1 MPRRWGYRDPL
12 QTDIKPHPVCGASA
26 PIGLRTKKITC
37 AKISLLSHA
46 RRMQTRCMLDRSK
59 ERRLP
64 VVLLIDDDLVSR
76 EVAATILTMAGFTVH
91 TAESGEAALEMLAND
106 VCRPGAILMDAQ
118 MPGLSGT
125 ELIAQLRSRTDTRI
139 YAISGS
145 DAPPEVAKAADGF
158 LLKPFNAESLRKLI
172 DGYRS
177 ENPPTVL
184 DPNEPVVS
192 AEVLAQ
198 LRKVMPESAVRQIYS
213 AVVSDLGG
221 RIQALGTAIAK
232 GDMAE
237 IRRIGHAIKG
247 GCGMAGALQA
257 ARLGALLEAMPLNPK
272 DNQLD
277 NSAILLSDLRAAAQ
291 GLERMLEAEL
301 PA

>member
-1 MPRRWGYRDPL
+1 
-12 QTDIKPHPVCGASA
+12 
-26 PIGLRTKKITC
+26 
-37 AKISLLSHA
+37 
-46 RRMQTRCMLDRSK
+46 MQTRCMIERSE

-76 EVAATILTMAGFTVH
+76 EVAATMLTMAGFTVH
-91 TAESGEAALEMLAND
+91 TAESGVAALDMLD
-106 VCRPGAILMDAQ
+106 RELCRPGAILMDAQ

-125 ELIAQLRSRTDTRI
+125 TLIAELRKRTKVRI

-145 DAPPEVAKAADGF
+145 DAPPDVAGAADGF
-158 LLKPFNAESLRKLI
+158 LLKPFSAENLRKVI
-172 DGYRS
+172 DGYKQ
-177 ENPPTVL
+177 EAPATLL
-184 DPNEPVVS
+184 DAKEPVVS
-192 AEVLAQ
+192 AEVLSQ

-213 AVVSDLGG
+213 AVVSDLTV
-221 RIQALGTAIAK
+221 RIQALGAAIAK
-232 GDMAE
+232 GDAAE

-257 ARLGALLEAMPLNPK
+257 ARLGALLEATPLGAK

-277 NSAILLSDLRAAAQ
+277 NSAILLNDLRAAAQ
-291 GLERMLEAEL
+291 GLERMLDAEL

>member
-1 MPRRWGYRDPL
+1 
-12 QTDIKPHPVCGASA
+12 
-26 PIGLRTKKITC
+26 
-37 AKISLLSHA
+37 
-46 RRMQTRCMLDRSK
+46 MQTRCMLERSSK
-59 ERRLP
+59 RRLP

-76 EVAATILTMAGFTVH
+76 EVAATVLTMAGFTVH
-91 TAESGEAALEMLAND
+91 TAVDGDAALDMLARE
-106 VCRPGAILMDAQ
+106 VCLPGAILMDAQ

-125 ELIAQLRSRTDTRI
+125 KLIAELRSRSDSRI

-145 DAPPEVAKAADGF
+145 NAPPEIANASDGF

-172 DGYRS
+172 DGYQP
-177 ENPPTVL
+177 EAVTTLL
-184 DPNEPVVS
+184 DPHEPVVS
-192 AEVLAQ
+192 PEVLSQ
-198 LRKVMPESAVRQIYS
+198 LRKVMPEPAVRQIYT
-213 AVVSDLGG
+213 AVVSDLSV
-221 RIQALGTAIAK
+221 RIEALGAAIAK
-232 GDMAE
+232 DDVNE

-257 ARLGALLEAMPLNPK
+257 ARLGALLEATPLGAK

-291 GLERMLEAEL
+291 GLQRMLDADL